1 MSLLA
6 ATHLPIP
13 TQPPPARRGRA
24 TVLWLRSKLSLCGL
38 VILPVPSEVEGS
50 EAKNL
55 SAELLHRVQ
64 HLGSK
69 AELERARFLLSQE
82 KRQ

>member
-6 ATHLPIP
+6 ATHLPVP

-24 TVLWLRSKLSLCGL
+24 TVLWLLSRLSLCGL
-38 VILPVPSEVEGS
+38 VILS

-55 SAELLHRVQ
+55 SAQLLLRVQ
-64 HLGSK
+64 HVGSN
-69 AELERARFLLSQE
+69 AELKQARFLLSQE
-82 KRQ
+82 KSQ

>member
-1 MSLLA
+1 MSPLA

-13 TQPPPARRGRA
+13 TQPPPAWRGRA

-38 VILPVPSEVEGS
+38 VILS

-55 SAELLHRVQ
+55 SAQPLYRVQ
-64 HLGSK
+64 HVGSN
-69 AELERARFLLSQE
+69 AELEQARFFLSLE
-82 KRQ
+82 KCR